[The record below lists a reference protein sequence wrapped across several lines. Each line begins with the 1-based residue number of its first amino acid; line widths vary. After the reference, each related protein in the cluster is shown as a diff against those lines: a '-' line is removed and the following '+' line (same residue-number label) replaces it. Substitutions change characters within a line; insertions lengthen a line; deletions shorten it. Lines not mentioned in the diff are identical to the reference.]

1 MDFGDNIDEN
11 ALTQILNMGFPEA
24 DSRKA
29 LKISSNNVESAVNLL
44 LSDTF
49 SSGGGVDNGKP
60 STSELNWDD
69 DASAQRGASTPDL
82 TSVSNFVTIGF
93 IIYSSFNNSW
103 VYLF

>member
-1 MDFGDNIDEN
+1 MDFGDNIDES

-69 DASAQRGASTPDL
+69 DTSAQRGASTPDL
-82 TSVSNFVTIGF
+82 TSVSCS
-93 IIYSSFNNSW
+93 II
-103 VYLF
+103 